1 MAVRNARHFDGLVFG
16 RGPPFEMM
24 NHLSRMGEL
33 FDPAVVLVLRIPL
46 KAAGEELR
54 SAGPPRMWKV
64 DKLLILLSDC
74 SNRSR

>member
-33 FDPAVVLVLRIPL
+33 FDPAVVLVLRIPYEGSGRGV
-46 KAAGEELR
+46 KERGAPANVEG
-54 SAGPPRMWKV
+54 
-64 DKLLILLSDC
+64 
-74 SNRSR
+74 